1 MDALRGSDEDIDNH
15 ERYSDSEGDEE
26 YIMGK
31 LQVGEL
37 HEVIKC
43 LTDRERETLDIILFS
58 YLHNKSERETA
69 TYFGIP
75 QKTLNNRKRKIF
87 KKIEKKLAQNEENR
101 TVI

>member
-1 MDALRGSDEDIDNH
+1 MDALRGSKDDIDNH
-15 ERYSDSEGDEE
+15 ERYSDSKGDEE

-37 HEVIKC
+37 HEVIKD

-69 TYFGIP
+69 SYFDIP
-75 QKTLNNRKRKIF
+75 QKTLNCRKQKIF
-87 KKIEKKLAQNEENR
+87 EEIKKFFRSK
-101 TVI
+101 